1 MEISTMAKIN
11 EQKINIKLSQLLR
24 DHDESSAIVGAED
37 LGVLLEALSQIVG
50 DGVLIELDEQ

>member
-1 MEISTMAKIN
+1 MAKIN

-24 DHDESSAIVGAED
+24 DHDESSAIVSDED

-50 DGVLIELDEQ
+50 EGVLIELDND

>member
-24 DHDESSAIVGAED
+24 DHDESSAIVGDED
-37 LGVLLEALSQIVG
+37 LVVLLEALGQIVG
-50 DGVLIELDEQ
+50 EGVLIELDND

>member
-1 MEISTMAKIN
+1 MAKIN

-24 DHDESSAIVGAED
+24 DHEDAPKIVGDED
-37 LGVLLEALSQIVG
+37 LVVLLEALGQIVG